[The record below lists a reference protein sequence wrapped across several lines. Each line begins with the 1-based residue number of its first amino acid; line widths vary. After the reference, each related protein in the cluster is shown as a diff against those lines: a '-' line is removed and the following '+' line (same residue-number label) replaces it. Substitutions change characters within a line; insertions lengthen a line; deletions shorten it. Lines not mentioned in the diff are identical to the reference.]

1 MKPIAAVTALAA
13 SAMLTACGG
22 LVRSRIYHPP
32 TARLSPAGLGPDVR
46 EIGVATADGLALR
59 GLERPPS
66 GDMPVLLFF
75 HGNASS
81 ASGVMAWL
89 RPLLDRGYGFVSA
102 EYRGYSGNPGSPTQ
116 AGLTRDADAF
126 HAHARRLAG
135 SRPLIVV
142 GHSLGGG
149 VAFDLA
155 LRHRFDALV
164 TIGTFASI
172 RDVAPRIARAF
183 IPDPFDNRA
192 AVAKIDEPLFLIHG
206 DRDDVISLW
215 HARELQEAAAAAKR
229 DGAAIV
235 LSGEGHQPD
244 AAVVAAAID
253 AIRGSAG
260 DLRKLAVALPKGA
273 RVVPF

>member
-1 MKPIAAVTALAA
+1 MKPIAAIIALAA
-13 SAMLTACGG
+13 AAALTACAS
-22 LVRSRIYHPP
+22 LVRDRIYHPP

-46 EIGVATADGLALR
+46 EIGVATADGLALT

-89 RPLLDRGYGFVSA
+89 RPLLDHGYGFVSA

-116 AGLTRDADAF
+116 AGLARDADAF
-126 HAHARRLAG
+126 HDRARLLAG

-155 LRHRFDALV
+155 LRHRLDALV
-164 TIGTFASI
+164 TIGTFASV
-172 RDVAPRIARAF
+172 RDVAPRIARAL

-192 AVAKIDEPLFLIHG
+192 AIARLDEPLFLIHG
-206 DRDDVISLW
+206 DRDDVIPLW
-215 HARELQEAAAAAKR
+215 HARELQQAAAAAKR
-229 DGAAIV
+229 RGAAIV
-235 LSGEGHQPD
+235 LAGQGHQPD
-244 AAVVAAAID
+244 AAVVTMAVD
-253 AIRGSAG
+253 AIRESGNDAG
-260 DLRKLAVALPKGA
+260 RLARAHPEGA